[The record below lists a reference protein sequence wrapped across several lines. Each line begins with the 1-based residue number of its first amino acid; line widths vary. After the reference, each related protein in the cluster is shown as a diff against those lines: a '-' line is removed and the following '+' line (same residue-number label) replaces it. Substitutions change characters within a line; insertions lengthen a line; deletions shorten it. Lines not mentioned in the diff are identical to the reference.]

1 MLVGMPNLKRPD
13 TTKGGLE
20 EVEAQ
25 YRKERDGKLKERLN
39 AIRLLMKGRT
49 RKDVAEIIGVSE
61 SAITRWRRR
70 WDEFGREGLKSRHR
84 GRASKVT
91 PEMRAEIEDIFDIRE
106 TINGRKITAIAIRGH
121 LKKNTD

>member
-1 MLVGMPNLKRPD
+1 MPNLKRPD

-61 SAITRWRRR
+61 SAITRWRQR